1 MIIKNSISVVVFL
14 ILLTNLSC
22 KKQDENSEFRFDAK
36 NNILPQNLQI
46 STPKVDKNKKPEDYP
61 KINIEDSNFD
71 FGTINEGD
79 KVEHIFKFTNTGNG
93 SLMVINAQPSC
104 GCTVPEW
111 TKNPLKKGES
121 GEIKIIFNSAGK
133 SGQQQKTV
141 YLTTNTLSGNDI
153 IKFKANILPKKETIK
168 IK

>member
-14 ILLTNLSC
+14 MLLTNLSC

-46 STPKVDKNKKPEDYP
+46 ITPKVDKNKKPEDYP
-61 KINIEDSNFD
+61 KINIEESNFD

-141 YLTTNTLSGNDI
+141 NLTTNTLAGNEI
-153 IKFKANILPKKETIK
+153 ITFKANILPKKESIK

>member
-1 MIIKNSISVVVFL
+1 MMIKNLISVIVFL
-14 ILLTNLSC
+14 AIFTTVSC
-22 KKQDENSEFRFDAK
+22 KKQDASSEFQFDAK
-36 NNILPQNLQI
+36 NNILPQNVELNSI
-46 STPKVDKNKKPEDYP
+46 VPDKNKKPEDYP
-61 KINIEDSNFD
+61 VIKIEEANFD

-93 SLMVINAQPSC
+93 NLMVINAQPSC

-111 TKNPLKKGES
+111 TKEPIKKGES

-141 YLTTNTLSGNDI
+141 YITTNTLAGNEVI
-153 IKFKANILPKKETIK
+153 TFKATILAKQESKK
-168 IK
+168 

>member
-1 MIIKNSISVVVFL
+1 MMIKNSISVIAFL
-14 ILLTNLSC
+14 VLFLTLSC
-22 KKQDENSEFRFDAK
+22 KKQDESAEFRFDAK
-36 NNILPQNLQI
+36 NNFLPQNSQLAI
-46 STPKVDKNKKPEDYP
+46 PTVDKNKKPEDYP
-61 KINIEDSNFD
+61 IIKIDDSNFD

-93 SLMVINAQPSC
+93 TLMVITAQPSC

-111 TKNPLKKGES
+111 KKNPLKKGES

-153 IKFKANILPKKETIK
+153 ITFKANILPKKETIK

>member
-1 MIIKNSISVVVFL
+1 
-14 ILLTNLSC
+14 
-22 KKQDENSEFRFDAK
+22 
-36 NNILPQNLQI
+36 
-46 STPKVDKNKKPEDYP
+46 
-61 KINIEDSNFD
+61 
-71 FGTINEGD
+71 
-79 KVEHIFKFTNTGNG
+79 
-93 SLMVINAQPSC
+93 MVITAQPSC

-111 TKNPLKKGES
+111 TKNTLKKGES

-153 IKFKANILPKKETIK
+153 ITFKANILPKKETIK

>member
-1 MIIKNSISVVVFL
+1 MKKNSVSIITFL
-14 ILLTNLSC
+14 ILFLTISC
-22 KKQDENSEFRFDAK
+22 KKQEESSEIRLDAK
-36 NNILPQNLQI
+36 NNILPLDMNVSI
-46 STPKVDKNKKPEDYP
+46 PKVDKNKKPEDYP
-61 KINIEDSNFD
+61 VIKIEDSNFD

-79 KVEHIFKFTNTGNG
+79 KVEHTFKFTNTGNG
-93 SLMVINAQPSC
+93 SLMVVNAKPSC

-141 YLTTNTLSGNDI
+141 NLTTNTFAGNEVI
-153 IKFKANILPKKETIK
+153 TFKANILSNK
-168 IK
+168 